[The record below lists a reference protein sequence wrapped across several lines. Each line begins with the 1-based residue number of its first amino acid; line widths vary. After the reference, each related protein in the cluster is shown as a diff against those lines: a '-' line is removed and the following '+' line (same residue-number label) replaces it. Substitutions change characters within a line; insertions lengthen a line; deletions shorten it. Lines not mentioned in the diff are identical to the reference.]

1 MLCSSE
7 QVFFFVY
14 LSKRVFFNTFRL
26 TDWTLHRLKEEK
38 HLIYSVVSIQ
48 ALQEQLTST
57 VQEIGHL
64 IDPVSTAARGEASQ
78 LGHKVCGTDSDLIW
92 ICGLTK

>member
-1 MLCSSE
+1 MFEARESQDLCVSSLHF
-7 QVFFFVY
+7 VLMTYSHDFF
-14 LSKRVFFNTFRL
+14 
-26 TDWTLHRLKEEK
+26 
-38 HLIYSVVSIQ
+38 IQ

-78 LGHKVCGTDSDLIW
+78 LGHKVCKHQCTGMIEQKSDVTFRKHTMGDMAELE
-92 ICGLTK
+92 KN

>member
-1 MLCSSE
+1 MLDC
-7 QVFFFVY
+7 
-14 LSKRVFFNTFRL
+14 
-26 TDWTLHRLKEEK
+26 LKKEN
-38 HLIYSVVSIQ
+38 HLIYSVVSLQ

-78 LGHKVCGTDSDLIW
+78 LGHKVCGTAS
-92 ICGLTK
+92 

>member
-1 MLCSSE
+1 MVEITVL
-7 QVFFFVY
+7 FF
-14 LSKRVFFNTFRL
+14 
-26 TDWTLHRLKEEK
+26 E
-38 HLIYSVVSIQ
+38 

-78 LGHKVCGTDSDLIW
+78 LGHKVNRAES
-92 ICGLTK
+92 

>member
-1 MLCSSE
+1 MLFSRF
-7 QVFFFVY
+7 Q
-14 LSKRVFFNTFRL
+14 L
-26 TDWTLHRLKEEK
+26 TSFEWA
-38 HLIYSVVSIQ
+38 SVPHKKKKTTQKGKFLFISFLQ

-78 LGHKVCGTDSDLIW
+78 LGHKVCGAGNLF
-92 ICGLTK
+92 